1 MSETSDCCKEFEQ
14 EQKLTW
20 SLRRIG
26 NQHRLVLMRIQAKH
40 ADVVQQRF
48 TVVNR
53 IVADH
58 QHTVQ
63 RVVARDVIVALKQRE
78 CLIRSRQTDST

>member
-40 ADVVQQRF
+40 ADVVQQRE
-48 TVVNR
+48 
-53 IVADH
+53 IAD
-58 QHTVQ
+58 
-63 RVVARDVIVALKQRE
+63 AKRDPAKHA
-78 CLIRSRQTDST
+78 